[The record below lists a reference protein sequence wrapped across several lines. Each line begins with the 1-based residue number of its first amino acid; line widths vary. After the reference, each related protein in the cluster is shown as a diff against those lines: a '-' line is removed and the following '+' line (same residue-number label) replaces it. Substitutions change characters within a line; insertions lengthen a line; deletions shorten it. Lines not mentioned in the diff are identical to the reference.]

1 MITLLITLFVIV
13 IIQFSI
19 FLILEYTNIKQSKKL
34 NENEHDKLYD
44 YNRFNTRNSCDNSG
58 QSNKELNEREK
69 A

>member
-1 MITLLITLFVIV
+1 M

-34 NENEHDKLYD
+34 NEDDKLSD
-44 YNRFNTRNSCDNSG
+44 FNRFNIRNSFDISG
-58 QSNKELNEREK
+58 QIDKATNENEK